1 MKESVTIPY
10 DIILRDISFWI
21 WWYLM
26 RNKKFP
32 ESEPMEFYS
41 LERLL
46 RFAETTGM
54 ITKKQGVELREMRDS
69 EKMFSIQRPQ
79 SSELEHI
86 QDRVRA
92 ILEEDV
98 DE

>member
-10 DIILRDISFWI
+10 NDIFREISFWI

-26 RNKKFP
+26 RNKKVP

-54 ITKKQGVELREMRDS
+54 ITKKQGAELREMRDS
-69 EKMFSIQRPQ
+69 EKMFSIQSRNA
-79 SSELEHI
+79 SELEHI
-86 QDRVRA
+86 QGRVRA
-92 ILEEDV
+92 ILEEDA
-98 DE
+98 DG

>member
-1 MKESVTIPY
+1 MKESITIPY
-10 DIILRDISFWI
+10 DAILRDISFWI

-41 LERLL
+41 LERML

-54 ITKKQGVELREMRDS
+54 ITKNQGAELRAMRDS
-69 EKMFSIQRPQ
+69 EKMFSIQSCN

-86 QDRVRA
+86 QGRVRA
-92 ILEEDV
+92 ILEEDA